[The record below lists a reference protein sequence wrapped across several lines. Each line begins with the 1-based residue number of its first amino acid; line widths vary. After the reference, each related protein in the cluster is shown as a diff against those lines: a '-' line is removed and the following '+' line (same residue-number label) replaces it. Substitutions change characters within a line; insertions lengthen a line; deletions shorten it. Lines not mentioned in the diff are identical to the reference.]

1 MANVNFL
8 GLLTLTAGKLAGLSL
23 ASTVVGGLV
32 ASVGPLSRILRVCL
46 LFPIW
51 CHTALSLL
59 CFVFLLD
66 LPFTCS

>member
-1 MANVNFL
+1 MADVNLL
-8 GLLTLTAGKLAGLSL
+8 GLLTITAEKLAGLSL
-23 ASTVVGGLV
+23 ASIVVGDLV
-32 ASVGPLSRILRVCL
+32 VAVGPLPRTLRVCL